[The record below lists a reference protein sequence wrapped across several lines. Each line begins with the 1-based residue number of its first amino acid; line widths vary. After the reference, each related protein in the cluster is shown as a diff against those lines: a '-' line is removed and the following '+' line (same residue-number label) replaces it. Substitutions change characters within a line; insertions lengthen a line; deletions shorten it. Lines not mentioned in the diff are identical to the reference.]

1 MKERAFIVLTVIV
14 LFAVS
19 CNDGISGSE
28 GMNSSGVNSRI
39 DRSKRGSIDASKYV
53 DMTAMGNNAAKYTK
67 FDILAEL
74 NGKYVQENGNG
85 YIIINRQDGTVTIS
99 SDNAFYNGQK
109 GLNMYARYVFDVDAA
124 NNNCLYIRPDKN
136 KKGQMVIGSLS
147 FSDHELPDLAVCLPL
162 YGFSRN
168 RIEVSPVMN
177 GYIAMPSGTY
187 WAERK

>member
-1 MKERAFIVLTVIV
+1 MKKKTFILLTVIV
-14 LFAVS
+14 LCVGS
-19 CNDGISGSE
+19 CNDGLSGS
-28 GMNSSGVNSRI
+28 GGVKSSGKNDRI
-39 DRSKRGSIDASKYV
+39 DRSKKTVIDTSKYV
-53 DMTAMGNNAAKYTK
+53 DMTAKENNAAQFTR

-74 NGKYVQENGNG
+74 NGKYLQENGNG

-109 GLNMYARYVFDVDAA
+109 GLNFYARYVFDVDAA
-124 NNNCLYIRPDKN
+124 NSDCLYIKPDKN
-136 KKGQMVIGSLS
+136 KKGQMIIGSLA
-147 FSDHELPDLAVCLPL
+147 FSDHDLPDLAVCLPL

-187 WAERK
+187 WVEKK